1 MRYVVTLMILIF
13 ASTSVFADDSDTNLL
28 AKKIKTKLQKK
39 VDNKFDDYQ
48 GYCDVMI
55 EMEHKS
61 KNAVIK
67 RVTSSGDQKVCRYV
81 KSNLKK
87 GKRYRYKYPEK
98 YIRLHITTG
107 L

>member
-1 MRYVVTLMILIF
+1 MGRNVASHFRIYRKITYHRTIQQHKRTKTMRYVVTLMILIF
-13 ASTSVFADDSDTNLL
+13 ASTSVFADDSETNLL

-39 VDNKFDDYQ
+39 VDNKFDGYQ

-67 RVTSSGDQKVCRYV
+67 RVTGSG
-81 KSNLKK
+81 KS
-87 GKRYRYKYPEK
+87 
-98 YIRLHITTG
+98 
-107 L
+107 